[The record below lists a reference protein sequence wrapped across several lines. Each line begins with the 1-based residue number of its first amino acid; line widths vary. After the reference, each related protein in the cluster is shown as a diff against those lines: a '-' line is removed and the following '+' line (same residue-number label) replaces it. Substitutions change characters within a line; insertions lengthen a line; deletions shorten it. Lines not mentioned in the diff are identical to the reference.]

1 MKEEPDKDFESVE
14 ALSRAMSPEGVAAY
28 WTAQSTMLRLQD
40 LGIYHLYRTANGVS
54 NLHAALA
61 YLNGQVSAARK
72 RLNHLKKKKKK
83 GLIPN
88 DRLLEYEEVEKKL
101 TEHYNNL
108 KRKGE
113 VATFIYEELQLA
125 SWKITGDFID
135 VHKNGNG
142 EMQLTGL
149 GDPSGIN
156 AAYNFVRKIDKE
168 KKIAPNDGA
177 LNARVKKITG
187 TENDLR
193 KLNMK
198 QMADILRSYGMEQKQ
213 IKELKRWDRVHCIRD
228 LSTKAASD
236 NMGDGLERFARGEKL
251 KLRDQQKIY
260 NDRIQ
265 EIWHRQKGALQVSD
279 DSPDMIGRDGVDRNE
294 ETPMEEDDDLKKPV
308 DEDED
313 DEDEEDDDD
322 FL

>member
-1 MKEEPDKDFESVE
+1 
-14 ALSRAMSPEGVAAY
+14 MSPEGVAAY
-28 WTAQSTMLRLQD
+28 WTSQSTMLRLQD

-135 VHKNGNG
+135 VHKKGNG

-156 AAYNFVRKIDKE
+156 AAYNFVRKIGGKFPTQL
-168 KKIAPNDGA
+168 INNILIITQSPTDGQFF
-177 LNARVKKITG
+177 I
-187 TENDLR
+187 
-193 KLNMK
+193 
-198 QMADILRSYGMEQKQ
+198 
-213 IKELKRWDRVHCIRD
+213 
-228 LSTKAASD
+228 
-236 NMGDGLERFARGEKL
+236 F
-251 KLRDQQKIY
+251 
-260 NDRIQ
+260 
-265 EIWHRQKGALQVSD
+265 
-279 DSPDMIGRDGVDRNE
+279 RDGH
-294 ETPMEEDDDLKKPV
+294 LKKT
-308 DEDED
+308 
-313 DEDEEDDDD
+313 
-322 FL
+322 FSSF